1 MDFEGKEY
9 DMKKKMI
16 LIQNLTYMY
25 LDMHSY

>member
-1 MDFEGKEY
+1 MDFEEKEY
-9 DMKKKMI
+9 DMKKMI